1 MQTHGAE
8 FGFIVATCESDKII
22 KLAETIDPRKKIYVS
37 DGDSNLFLVVKVMR
51 ELLINRYN
59 FLKMNNETEKEEKLK
74 KIEDWTNIKL
84 PGYIMNLEKQIEN
97 QEKAVGTII
106 EKAEK
111 IRKFKDEI
119 YRITI
124 NNIILELKNFLI

>member
-1 MQTHGAE
+1 
-8 FGFIVATCESDKII
+8 
-22 KLAETIDPRKKIYVS
+22 
-37 DGDSNLFLVVKVMR
+37 
-51 ELLINRYN
+51 
-59 FLKMNNETEKEEKLK
+59 
-74 KIEDWTNIKL
+74 
-84 PGYIMNLEKQIEN
+84 MNLEKQIEN